1 MSFVSVVDQVK
12 TVPAG
17 TRVGYAGTFVCARTT
32 TLAVV
37 AGGLRGRRAAVA
49 LEQTGQVLVG
59 GTRCPIAGRISMDL
73 TEVDVTDLPSPPGR
87 GDEAVFFGTQ
97 SGARLGVEEAA
108 AAADTVRLG
117 DPVRRRAARA
127 ARHRRGRP
135 RGGAR
140 VEVPVKSVLEAI
152 GRPVLRLLEGVGRFF
167 ELLGQTIRGF
177 FLPPYQIS
185 MTAKQVVRVG
195 VDSVPVVFLTALFT
209 GGVLALQ
216 TFKGFQRF
224 HAEGYIGSVVA
235 LSMLRE
241 LGPVLTGLMVTGRAG
256 SAMAAELG
264 SMRVTEQIDALV
276 SLATDPVQYLFV
288 PRVLASIIVPPM
300 LVVLADV
307 TGILGGYLVAVQYL
321 GANPVVYM
329 NNTFQFLS
337 MEDMTSGLI
346 KAAVF
351 GLLFSMI
358 GCQTGYDTKGGA
370 EGVGTSTTAAVVLGS
385 LAILIADF
393 FLTKV
398 LF

>member
-1 MSFVSVVDQVK
+1 VNAF
-12 TVPAG
+12 
-17 TRVGYAGTFVCARTT
+17 F
-32 TLAVV
+32 
-37 AGGLRGRRAAVA
+37 
-49 LEQTGQVLVG
+49 EFF
-59 GTRCPIAGRISMDL
+59 
-73 TEVDVTDLPSPPGR
+73 GR
-87 GDEAVFFGTQ
+87 G
-97 SGARLGVEEAA
+97 
-108 AAADTVRLG
+108 
-117 DPVRRRAARA
+117 
-127 ARHRRGRP
+127 
-135 RGGAR
+135 
-140 VEVPVKSVLEAI
+140 
-152 GRPVLRLLEGVGRFF
+152 LLNVMEGVGRFF
-167 ELLGQTIRGF
+167 VLLGLTMRGVVT
-177 FLPPYQIS
+177 PPFS
-185 MTAKQVVRVG
+185 PVATARQVVRVG
-195 VDSVPVVFLTALFT
+195 VDSVPVVLLTALFT

-288 PRVLASIIVPPM
+288 PRVLASILVVPM
-300 LVVLADV
+300 LVVLADAI
-307 TGILGGYLVAVQYL
+307 GIMGGYLVAVGYL

-346 KAAVF
+346 KAAAF
-351 GLLFSMI
+351 GFLLSLI
-358 GCQTGYDTKGGA
+358 GCQCGYDTKGGA
-370 EGVGTSTTAAVVLGS
+370 EGVGLSTTKAVVMGS

>member
-1 MSFVSVVDQVK
+1 M
-12 TVPAG
+12 
-17 TRVGYAGTFVCARTT
+17 
-32 TLAVV
+32 
-37 AGGLRGRRAAVA
+37 
-49 LEQTGQVLVG
+49 
-59 GTRCPIAGRISMDL
+59 
-73 TEVDVTDLPSPPGR
+73 
-87 GDEAVFFGTQ
+87 
-97 SGARLGVEEAA
+97 
-108 AAADTVRLG
+108 
-117 DPVRRRAARA
+117 
-127 ARHRRGRP
+127 
-135 RGGAR
+135 
-140 VEVPVKSVLEAI
+140 
-152 GRPVLRLLEGVGRFF
+152 
-167 ELLGQTIRGF
+167 
-177 FLPPYQIS
+177 PPYQIA

-288 PRVLASIIVPPM
+288 PRVLAAIIVSPM
-300 LVVLADV
+300 LVVLADA

-321 GANPVVYM
+321 GANPVVYL
-329 NNTFQFLS
+329 NNTFQFLD

-346 KAAVF
+346 KSAVF

-358 GCQTGYDTKGGA
+358 GCQTGFDTKGGA

>member
-1 MSFVSVVDQVK
+1 VK
-12 TVPAG
+12 A
-17 TRVGYAGTFVCARTT
+17 
-32 TLAVV
+32 
-37 AGGLRGRRAAVA
+37 
-49 LEQTGQVLVG
+49 
-59 GTRCPIAGRISMDL
+59 
-73 TEVDVTDLPSPPGR
+73 
-87 GDEAVFFGTQ
+87 
-97 SGARLGVEEAA
+97 
-108 AAADTVRLG
+108 
-117 DPVRRRAARA
+117 
-127 ARHRRGRP
+127 
-135 RGGAR
+135 
-140 VEVPVKSVLEAI
+140 VLEAI
-152 GRPVLRLLEGVGRFF
+152 GRAVLRLFEGVGRFF
-167 ELLGQTIRGF
+167 ELFGQTLRG
-177 FLPPYQIS
+177 LVVPPYQIS
-185 MTAKQVVRVG
+185 MTAKQIVRVG

-288 PRVLASIIVPPM
+288 PRVLAGVIVAPM
-300 LVVLADV
+300 LVVLADA
-307 TGILGGYLVAVQYL
+307 TGILGGYVVAVQYL

-329 NNTFQFLS
+329 NNTFQYLN
-337 MEDMTSGLI
+337 MEDLTSGLI

-351 GLLFSMI
+351 GLLLSMI

-370 EGVGTSTTAAVVLGS
+370 EGVGSSTTAAVVLGS